1 MKDERSNPEATCS
14 RLPFGVHSTLPQYGG
29 SGKSPQSVIRQ
40 SLSAHYTPFGTICTC
55 VFPAYPCRNP
65 VFQGLVETIN
75 RL

>member
-40 SLSAHYTPFGTICTC
+40 SLSAHYTPFGTI
-55 VFPAYPCRNP
+55 
-65 VFQGLVETIN
+65 
-75 RL
+75 